1 MIYRVV
7 HTGAN
12 SQLGG
17 LKNGLLRPAYHVG
30 MFFTVNAEP
39 TPPASSD
46 IPIAETRVIKVFRS
60 VRNFVK
66 IRLFVFSVSF
76 TIQGK
81 YTLYTLSSKYY
92 FDRNVSQPENEKN
105 KTFFF

>member
-46 IPIAETRVIKVFRS
+46 IPIAET
-60 VRNFVK
+60 N
-66 IRLFVFSVSF
+66 
-76 TIQGK
+76 
-81 YTLYTLSSKYY
+81 TLSKYL
-92 FDRNVSQPENEKN
+92 FP
-105 KTFFF
+105 